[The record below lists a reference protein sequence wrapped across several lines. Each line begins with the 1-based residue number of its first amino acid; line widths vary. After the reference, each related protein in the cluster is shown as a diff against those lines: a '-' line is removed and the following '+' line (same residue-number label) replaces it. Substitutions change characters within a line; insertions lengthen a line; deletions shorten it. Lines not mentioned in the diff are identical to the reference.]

1 MDRLLRDLRRRR
13 LSVEAQ
19 RRRGQQMEQALQSQ
33 GTFTPV
39 RHARIVTVAFTSNL
53 HMDAYAS
60 AWSRAILAGL
70 TAAPSVPHRTVL
82 HSSHCGRLGY
92 RHRLTALPFVRGEV
106 TDGAWAGMGIVPWAP
121 WRGNLSEFTCE
132 WATFCLTVAGAN
144 LRGGSGHCCGCHH
157 ARRSRKGREVG
168 NGGTA

>member
-1 MDRLLRDLRRRR
+1 MAADGNKSWGNDLMDRLLRDLRKRR
-13 LSVEAQ
+13 LSLKRNDEGTANGTSAAIQ
-19 RRRGQQMEQALQSQ
+19 RHIHTSA
-33 GTFTPV
+33 PCP
-39 RHARIVTVAFTSNL
+39 IAFTSNL

-82 HSSHCGRLGY
+82 HSSHCGRLRY

-121 WRGNLSEFTCE
+121 RRGNLSEFTCE
-132 WATFCLTVAGAN
+132 WATFRLTVAGAN
-144 LRGGSGHCCGCHH
+144 LQ
-157 ARRSRKGREVG
+157 
-168 NGGTA
+168 